1 MKIIHV
7 KNPESREACLAQL
20 CANVYGQKAGL
31 DPLVTF
37 TGTLGVLFE
46 QDAARIFVLAD
57 EQQTILAM
65 LLLVSDIEGQGM
77 EVTLLSTPE
86 TGGDEEHVKRLVRE
100 MSTRAPL
107 RVQAPD
113 EASEAFFRDCGI
125 TQWLDMPDGVRL
137 GLGSRHEK
145 VTPDALTKPL
155 RFNAEGVV
163 QTFKR
168 EPETF
173 ESYKARFIAGLERFD
188 GRV

>member
-7 KNPESREACLAQL
+7 KNPENREACLAQL
-20 CANVYGQKAGL
+20 CANVYGQEAGL
-31 DPLVTF
+31 APLVTF
-37 TGTLGVLFE
+37 TGTQGVLFE

-57 EQQTILAM
+57 DQQAILAM
-65 LLLVSDIEGQGM
+65 MLLVSDIEGQGM

-86 TGGDEEHVKRLVRE
+86 SGDEEHVKRLVRE
-100 MSTRAPL
+100 MATRAPL
-107 RVQAPD
+107 RVHAPD

-137 GLGSRHEK
+137 GLAACHET
-145 VTPDALTKPL
+145 VTPETLTTPL
-155 RFNAEGVV
+155 RFNAEGIV

-173 ESYKARFIAGLERFD
+173 ASYKARFIAGLERFN